1 VRPSAGTLFL
11 KASTKPP
18 SKLFVINLWRV
29 TLSIAVLVGFT
40 ACGVQTSNDF
50 EPVGTLEVVSDE
62 TTETGVLPLS
72 LVEVARLEQPVDA
85 ASRLGDPAV
94 YFVARGGTV
103 HRFVDSV
110 LESEPVL
117 DISDLTEG
125 QGERGLLGLAFSRD
139 GSTAFINY
147 TNLDGDTTVAS
158 LSVGT
163 TGKFARE
170 SLKTILVIDQPYANH
185 NAGDIVVEPSGM
197 ILLPMG
203 DGGSADDPLRVSLD
217 DSSPLGKVL
226 RVDPRDGS
234 YEILARGLRNP
245 WRVDLYQDRLW
256 LADVGQGEF
265 EEVSVLGGLSK
276 ITDKTQVV
284 DFGWSAYEAN
294 KVFNKDQKSS
304 SHTPPLV
311 SYKHGDNGCSI
322 SGGAVAT
329 AGSLRNR
336 FVFADYCSGRLWSI
350 ATDESAPQMKLHFDD
365 LDSPSAVVRANEKL
379 FVLSL
384 SGTIWQI
391 RN

>member
-1 VRPSAGTLFL
+1 MIFS
-11 KASTKPP
+11 S
-18 SKLFVINLWRV
+18 LWRT
-29 TLSIAVLVGFT
+29 TLTLALLVG
-40 ACGVQTSNDF
+40 AASCGAQTSN
-50 EPVGTLEVVSDE
+50 EVEIVGTLEVVSDQS
-62 TTETGVLPLS
+62 TETGALALS
-72 LVEVARLEQPVDA
+72 LVEVAKLDQPVDA
-85 ASRLGDPAV
+85 ATRFGDPAV

-103 HRFVDSV
+103 HKFLDTG

-125 QGERGLLGLAFSRD
+125 EGERGLLGLVFSTD
-139 GSTAFINY
+139 GLTAFINY
-147 TNLDGDTTVAS
+147 TSLDGDTTIAS
-158 LSVGT
+158 LGVSA
-163 TGKFARE
+163 TGKFSRE
-170 SLKTILVIDQPYANH
+170 TLKTILVIDQPFKNH

-197 ILLPMG
+197 LIVPMG

-226 RVDPRDGS
+226 RVDPSNGS
-234 YEILARGLRNP
+234 YTILARGLRNP
-245 WRVDLYQDRLW
+245 WRVDLYDDRLW

-265 EEVSVLGGLSK
+265 EEVSVLDGLSK
-276 ITDKTQVV
+276 MANTSQIV

-294 KVFNKDQKSS
+294 KVFNKDQTSS

-322 SGGAVAT
+322 SGGGVAT

-350 ATDESAPQMKLHFDD
+350 ATDESSPKMMLHFDD
-365 LDSPSAVVRANEKL
+365 LDSPSAVVRANENIY
-379 FVLSL
+379 VLSL
-384 SGTIWQI
+384 NGTIWQL